1 MNKINLNTGFYDTTL
16 LVSLYC
22 RELVT
27 LKTCKEIQKE
37 TFLY

>member
-1 MNKINLNTGFYDTTL
+1 MPVFYDKNL

-27 LKTCKEIQKE
+27 LKTCKEIQKA